1 MPYHQGISPLRAR
14 QSKTFTE
21 LYLDSLKFNGDITY
35 YWDKH
40 LPAFGVR
47 VTKSKKVFT
56 VIRGKKRERI
66 TIGEYPALSLKAA
79 RREAMGLL
87 AKPGRTT
94 DTIGLKDALDTFIAL
109 HCAKLKGGPQMEWTL
124 RKHLTTDISLHRI
137 DRAYVQTLLDGLQDA
152 PGAANHLFQYFR
164 TFMFWCVSRGHLE
177 HYPLTGMSLP
187 HKPGSRTRVLSDEE
201 LLQIWQHL
209 GDDTFSRTVK
219 LLILTGCRRSE
230 IQNLILEG
238 DTAILPAK
246 HSKNG
251 VEHVFP
257 LPSLAIPLMGD
268 LTFNG
273 WSKAKAKLDAG
284 LPEDFTPWTLH
295 DLRRTYSTIHARLGT
310 PLHVTERLL
319 NHLTGTVSGVAAI
332 YNRHTYAAEMR
343 QAVDNFERHIQSL
356 IARA

>member
-1 MPYHQGISPLRAR
+1 LRAR
-14 QSKTFTE
+14 QSKLFTE

-40 LPAFGVR
+40 LPAFGIR

-94 DTIGLKDALDTFIAL
+94 DTIGVKDALDTFIAL

-164 TFMFWCVSRGHLE
+164 TFMFWCVKRGHLE

-187 HKPGSRTRVLSDEE
+187 HKPGSRTRVLTDDE
-201 LLQIWQHL
+201 LKAVWNAS
-209 GDDTFSRTVK
+209 GDDTFGRTVK

-251 VEHVFP
+251 VEHAFP
-257 LPSLAIPLMGD
+257 LPSMAVPLMGE
-268 LTFNG
+268 LNFNG
-273 WSKAKAKLDAG
+273 WSKAKARLDKHSG
-284 LPEDFTPWTLH
+284 IKSWTLH
-295 DLRRTYSTIHARLGT
+295 DLRRTYATLHARIGT
-310 PLHVTERLL
+310 PIHITEKLL
-319 NHLTGTVSGVAAI
+319 NHTSGTFGGIVST
-332 YNRHTYAAEMR
+332 YNKYSYLDEQRK
-343 QAVDNFERHIQSL
+343 AVDNYQRWLRQLLSS
-356 IARA
+356 